1 MIAILAALI
10 VALAQAPA
18 PSGGTIRGHV
28 FDRDTGRPVFRA
40 VVRVMP
46 ADKIDDEHITLT
58 DERGAFTVGGL
69 PPGQY
74 YGAVNARQHD
84 FQPLRAGA
92 ISLARDETVDV
103 VVRVPPTFVVDLRV
117 VDPSGEPL
125 SSIEVQ
131 AVDIDTGR
139 PHLFSMPYGT
149 DDLGRMRLF
158 GLPAGRYTICAGTF
172 GTGASSSAARGERLL
187 RTCYPSTDDSH
198 AEPVRIDRA
207 GLEGVEI
214 RMRRGRTFTISGMVI
229 DANGAPASAARADF
243 TRFIPFGGVSSSMEI
258 DGNGRFRVPNVT
270 PGGYGIRAAISAP
283 DSTPDHPTGQIGAVE
298 VQVVDTDVDDVFV
311 RLKQT
316 IDVRGR
322 FVAEDGVSPLP
333 PAQGSGFGIEAW
345 LAGTRV
351 SYGSTTIS
359 ATAKPDRTFTLAG
372 VFGPRLL
379 RFGGTPDGWYVKSV
393 RNGDRDVI
401 DTPIEFSGGSDAPA
415 LEVVLSNRGAVVNG
429 TVTADDGTVARGSM
443 VYLLRLAGPR
453 GIEVVTS
460 ARASA
465 AGAFTLG
472 PVRGGEYALVALP
485 STSPDP
491 RATQDRLTRLAALG
505 EPVTLT
511 DLDER
516 SVPLRLVRER

>member
-28 FDRDTGRPVFRA
+28 FDRDTGRPIFRA

-74 YGAVNARQHD
+74 YGAVNAREHD
-84 FQPLRAGA
+84 FQPIRANA

-103 VVRVPPTFVVDLRV
+103 VVRVPPTFAVDLRV
-117 VDPSGEPL
+117 VDPSGDPL
-125 SSIEVQ
+125 SSIQIQ
-131 AVDIDTGR
+131 AIDIETGR
-139 PHLFSMPYGT
+139 PQLFSMPYGT
-149 DDLGRMRLF
+149 DDLGRIRLF
-158 GLPAGRYTICAGTF
+158 GLPAGRYTICASPF
-172 GTGASSSAARGERLL
+172 LMGASSSTRGERLL
-187 RTCYPSTDDSH
+187 RTCYPSTDESH
-198 AEPVRIDRA
+198 AEPVRIVRA
-207 GLEGVEI
+207 GLEGLEI

-243 TRFIPFGGVSSSMEI
+243 IRFIPFGGVSSNMEI

-270 PGGYGIRAAISAP
+270 LGSYGIRAVISAP
-283 DSTPDHPTGQIGAVE
+283 DSTPEHQKGQIGAIEVE
-298 VQVVDTDVDDVFV
+298 VVDADVDDVFV

-316 IDVRGR
+316 VDVRGR

-333 PAQGSGFGIEAW
+333 PAEGSGFGIEAR

-351 SYGSTTIS
+351 SDGSTTIS

-372 VFGPRLL
+372 AFGPRLL
-379 RFGGTPDGWYVKSV
+379 RFMGTPGGWYVKSV
-393 RNGDRDVI
+393 RYDDRDVI
-401 DTPIEFSGGSDAPA
+401 DTPIEFSGGSGAPA

-491 RATQDRLTRLAALG
+491 RATQDRLTRLLALG

-516 SVPLRLVRER
+516 SVPLRLVHER

>member
-1 MIAILAALI
+1 MIAILAALV

-46 ADKIDDEHITLT
+46 ADNPADEHITST
-58 DERGAFTVGGL
+58 DERGAFAVGGL
-69 PPGQY
+69 PPGRY
-74 YGAVNARQHD
+74 YGGVNARQHD
-84 FQPLRAGA
+84 FQPIRAGA

-103 VVRVPPTFVVDLRV
+103 VVRVPPTFAVDLRV

-131 AVDIDTGR
+131 AVEIETGR

-158 GLPAGRYTICAGTF
+158 GLPAGRYTICANTF
-172 GTGASSSAARGERLL
+172 ATDPSSSAARAERLL

-207 GLEGVEI
+207 GLEGIEI
-214 RMRRGRTFTISGMVI
+214 RMRRGRTFTVSGMVI
-229 DANGAPASAARADF
+229 DANGAPTSAGRADF
-243 TRFIPFGGVSSSMEI
+243 IRFMPFGGVSSSMEM

-270 PGGYGIRAAISAP
+270 PGNYGIRAAISAP
-283 DSTPDHPTGQIGAVE
+283 DSTRERPTGQIGAVE
-298 VQVVDTDVDDVFV
+298 VQVVDADVDVFV
-311 RLKQT
+311 RLRQT
-316 IDVRGR
+316 VDVRGR

-333 PAQGSGFGIEAW
+333 PAQGSGFGIEAR
-345 LAGTRV
+345 LAGTHAFD
-351 SYGSTTIS
+351 GTTTVS
-359 ATAKPDRTFTLAG
+359 ATAKPDRTFTLAA
-372 VFGPRLL
+372 VFDRRLL
-379 RFGGTPDGWYVKSV
+379 RFGGTPRGWYVKSV
-393 RNGDRDVI
+393 RYDDRDVI
-401 DTPIEFSGGSDAPA
+401 DTPIEFSGGSNAPE
-415 LEVVLSNRGAVVNG
+415 LEVILSNRGAVVNG
-429 TVTADDGTVARGSM
+429 TVTADDGTAARGSM
-443 VYLLRLAGPR
+443 VYLLRLAGPL

-485 STSPDP
+485 STSADP
-491 RATQDRLTRLAALG
+491 RATQNRLTRLAALG